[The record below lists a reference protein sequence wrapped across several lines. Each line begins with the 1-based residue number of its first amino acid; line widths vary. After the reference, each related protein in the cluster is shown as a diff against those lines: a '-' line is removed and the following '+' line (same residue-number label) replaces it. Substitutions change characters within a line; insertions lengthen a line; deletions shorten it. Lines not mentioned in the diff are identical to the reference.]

1 MDAQRACSKWESRV
15 GPAAILQSQR
25 CESALVILDSL
36 QGSMNDHSYCGVLTH
51 MDSLPIKSTLSVLL
65 GFTARTC
72 MNRWMA
78 VYDLLMIWPEGV
90 ALMFNMFFNDDALPP
105 ATARAVR
112 HSVYRYLLLGYILLL
127 RDMSISVKKQFPTY
141 KHLIQAKLLTDA
153 ELNLMEQ
160 ANVDPEFPRYWMPL
174 LWISQ
179 LLKKHYI
186 PQKTQKRQQ
195 KNIMTHVHYGTFIN
209 EITRVRITM
218 GDILCY
224 DWIPIPLANI
234 QTITFAVYF
243 YLIIDGILQHY
254 PLCTYD
260 ELNVVA
266 LTGRFAFS
274 LLLNTFYLGWLKC
287 SQVILNPFGLDD
299 DDFQANSLIDMYQR
313 NLAAI
318 LTRPEKPLAARSDL
332 RHALPHTVGSALI
345 SGISETSLVGS
356 MAGKVIPP
364 SGQEIVKTP
373 VHME

>member
-1 MDAQRACSKWESRV
+1 
-15 GPAAILQSQR
+15 
-25 CESALVILDSL
+25 
-36 QGSMNDHSYCGVLTH
+36 
-51 MDSLPIKSTLSVLL
+51 
-65 GFTARTC
+65 

-141 KHLIQAKLLTDA
+141 KHLIQAKLLT
-153 ELNLMEQ
+153 E
-160 ANVDPEFPRYWMPL
+160 
-174 LWISQ
+174 
-179 LLKKHYI
+179 
-186 PQKTQKRQQ
+186 KTQKRQQ